1 MTRSL
6 QLQIVSEEGLGLKT
20 DTISYLPQG
29 TRTLKLMA
37 VPGEEAAPQKLFL
50 APQHRSPDENII
62 VGHED
67 GDGQDLYVAWG
78 GGHVAGQSLRLA
90 DDERYAYFDIIHRG
104 SERGKDYDLTIV
116 GTDGDGGH
124 EVLRHTFHLTAP
136 VASEAAAAGQF
147 NWQPL
152 DNRTSELVFAGDV
165 VPEYLSRWW
174 PAGEVHY
181 RAFPKAKTQPFRDL
195 RLRYERRLEG
205 SDFGRVSVQWGEETG
220 PIMQIDGRLEVSLYD
235 ARLLSADLFHLA
247 ADRFY
252 VLRVWFRW
260 LHKHFSADNLLTYL
274 PEDSQTEGR
283 RKQALADALHLNNLL
298 AHTLRDE
305 IPDAE
310 RFDVLLDAETRRP
323 LYVGTDLH
331 WQELWGRAPDDGP
344 VQARILPFGLR
355 NLAYMVLTSL
365 QAKDKSRRKDE
376 RFSPSEEIRKWAL
389 QGFPGRRDMEET
401 RVIKLPLPFQAHVPK
416 YDGVR
421 FLDSLISGNV
431 RQSRP
436 VFATEEP
443 IPERTGITRDK
454 AQWTVMVY
462 MAGDNGVLLAEP
474 METAGY
480 EDLKEMKQAG
490 STDHVHVLTQFDTKG
505 DHKTYR
511 YRLRAGTT
519 LEEDLVQTISETN
532 TGDPTNLVDFIVWA
546 AREYPAEKTLL
557 ILWNHGNGWDDE
569 DLYASFR
576 AVEERLPVDEAETR
590 AIAQKSRLRRAL
602 FRSTLANIPREAV
615 EPGRRGILYDDS
627 SMDFL
632 DNREL
637 KEALRQAVQ
646 QAGLERIDI
655 LGMDACLMAML
666 EVAYQVRDTCRYVI
680 ASEEVEPM
688 RGWPYDIFL
697 DALTNEPKMDAR
709 TAAEEAVSRYVR
721 SYDTGVLS
729 PDVTLSALD
738 MARLPDLITALN
750 QFALAVLGRLHEMVV
765 FEAVAT
771 ARRKAQRFQ
780 KDGYIDLGHFLRLLQ
795 ARLPD
800 GDALKAAAQAVR
812 DMLRAGEAVLAAQIA
827 GRGVEHAEG
836 IAIYFPEQG
845 TPPEDGITALYAK
858 LDFAEDCRWAAF
870 LTHYHATRKA
880 YYERRPLPQWSEG
893 AMLAKL

>member
-6 QLQIVSEEGLGLKT
+6 QLQIVSEEGMGLET
-20 DTISYLPQG
+20 DTITYLPQG
-29 TRTLKLMA
+29 TRTLKLMV
-37 VPGEEAAPQKLFL
+37 VPGEEAAPQELFL
-50 APQHRSPDENII
+50 APQHRHPDENII

-67 GDGQDLYVAWG
+67 GNSQDLYVAWG
-78 GGHVAGQSLRLA
+78 GGHAAGQCLHLA

-104 SERGKDYDLTIV
+104 AETSGDYDLTIV

-124 EVLRHTFHLTAP
+124 EVLQQTFHLTAP
-136 VASEAAAAGQF
+136 EASETVERGRF
-147 NWQPL
+147 TWRPN
-152 DNRTSELVFAGDV
+152 DNRTSDLSFAGDA
-165 VPEYLSRWW
+165 VPEYLARWW
-174 PAGEVHY
+174 PTGKVNY
-181 RAFPKAKTQPFRDL
+181 RVLPDTKARPFHDL
-195 RLRYERRLEG
+195 RLCYERQVDG
-205 SDFGRVSVQWGEETG
+205 SDFGRVSVQWGAD

-235 ARLLSADLFHLA
+235 ARLLSAGLFHLA

-252 VLRVWFRW
+252 VLRVWVRW
-260 LHKHFSADNLLTYL
+260 LHKRFSADNLLTYL

-283 RKQALADALHLNNLL
+283 RKQALSDALHLNNLL
-298 AHTLRDE
+298 AHALRDE

-310 RFDVLLDAETRRP
+310 RFDVLLDLETRRP

-331 WQELWGRAPDDGP
+331 WQELWGPAPDYGP
-344 VQARILPFGLR
+344 IQARILPFGLR
-355 NLAYMVLTSL
+355 NLAYMVLTNL
-365 QAKDKSRRKDE
+365 QAKDESTGNDE

-389 QGFPGRRDMEET
+389 QGFPGRRSMEET
-401 RVIKLPLPFQAHVPK
+401 RTIKLPLPFQAHVPK
-416 YDGVR
+416 YDGVK

-431 RQSRP
+431 RKSRP
-436 VFATEEP
+436 VFAAADP
-443 IPERTGITRDK
+443 VPERGGTAQGK

-462 MAGDNGVLLAEP
+462 MAGDNGILLAEP

-480 EDLKEMKQAG
+480 EDLKEMKKVG
-490 STDHVHVLTQFDTKG
+490 STDAVHVVAQFDTKG
-505 DHKTYR
+505 NRQTYR
-511 YRLRAGTT
+511 YRLRAGTA
-519 LEEDLVQTISETN
+519 LEEDLLQTISETN
-532 TGDPTNLVDFIVWA
+532 TGDLANLVDFIVWA
-546 AREYPAEKTLL
+546 TKTYPAEKTVL

-569 DLYASFR
+569 DLYAGFR
-576 AVEERLPVDEAETR
+576 AVEDQLPVDQTETR

-602 FRSTLANIPREAV
+602 FRSTLANIPQEAV
-615 EPGRRGILYDDS
+615 KPGRRGILYDDS

-666 EVAYQVRDTCRYVI
+666 EVAYQVRDTCGYVI

-688 RGWPYDIFL
+688 RGWPYDQFL
-697 DALTNEPKMDAR
+697 DALTTQPKMDAR

-721 SYDTGVLS
+721 SYDTGALS
-729 PDVTLSALD
+729 PDITLSALD
-738 MARLPDLITALN
+738 MVQLPNLIAALD
-750 QFALAVLGRLHEMVV
+750 QLALAVLNRLYEMVV

-795 ARLPD
+795 NRLPE
-800 GDALKAAAQAVR
+800 GDALKSTAQAVR
-812 DMLRAGEAVLAAQIA
+812 DALGPGKAVLAAQTA

-845 TPPEDGITALYAK
+845 TPPEDGITALYAN
-858 LDFAEDCRWAAF
+858 LDFATDCHWADF

-880 YYERRPLPQWSEG
+880 YYERCTLPQWSQDEDEAAG
-893 AMLAKL
+893 